1 MTAKAQVAGPPPAFE
16 TAMASLAAVR
26 SNFRFLTTVSWL
38 AAPIDDSVPGAKSHV
53 WIVGEMDQ
61 ATSRGL
67 EWLGGAQAEVL
78 LTAEDGVKIAE
89 LTQPVPAPV
98 HIVSVTL
105 PDVPLG
111 PGGYTLRLRL
121 KPSGGGLP
129 FLDTVH
135 FTVADTG
142 DLTGKARLLRRGLST
157 GVQYVATADPQFRR
171 TDRLR
176 VEIPLL
182 GGVDGA
188 RGELLNKTGQVMPVP
203 VEASTRREDA
213 ALQWASVDALLA
225 PLAPG
230 DYAIRTTIQ
239 RGTTTQQLLTAFR
252 IVP

>member
-1 MTAKAQVAGPPPAFE
+1 M
-16 TAMASLAAVR
+16 
-26 SNFRFLTTVSWL
+26 TTVSWL

-61 ATSRGL
+61 ATSKGQ
-67 EWLGGAQAEVL
+67 EWMAGAQAEIL
-78 LTAEDGVKIAE
+78 LTAEDGVQVAE

-98 HIVSVTL
+98 RIVSVTL

-111 PGGYTLRLRL
+111 PGEYTMRLRLRP
-121 KPSGGGLP
+121 KSGGLP
-129 FLDTVH
+129 FMDTVH
-135 FTVADTG
+135 FTVTEGG
-142 DLTGKARLLRRGLST
+142 DLTGKARLLPRGLST
-157 GVQYVATADPQFRR
+157 GVQYVVTADPQFRR

-176 VEIPLL
+176 VEIPVL
-182 GGVDGA
+182 GQVDGA

-213 ALQWASVDALLA
+213 TLQWASADAVLA

-239 RGTTTQQLLTAFR
+239 RGSTTQEILTAFR